1 MVTVEA
7 AIALGGLVLVLAVV
21 LAGIGAAVARIRCVD
36 AAGEGARRASRDD
49 VAGAQAL
56 ARDLPAGTE
65 VVVTPTGDLVRVLVR
80 VPAFGGALPGLRI
93 SAEAV
98 AAREPVVAAPTGEP
112 DDGAPVEV
120 PEVDGPV
127 PEVDEP
133 VPRPAGLPEELPP

>member
-65 VVVTPTGDLVRVLVR
+65 VVVTPTGDTVRVLVR
-80 VPAFGGALPGLRI
+80 VPALGGALPGLRI

-120 PEVDGPV
+120 PAI
-127 PEVDEP
+127 PEADEP
-133 VPRPAGLPEELPP
+133 VPRPAATPEELPP